1 MIRKMKNKKAYAVSD
16 KLQSERG
23 FTLAELLATI
33 AIMAIVMGVVA
44 GGASSLIKVYK
55 SIRLRADAQTLLS
68 TSVMAVSDEMY
79 TAHDIVTDSTGKVT
93 TFVSDDIGTV
103 TISQGSFTDA
113 DGQTLNCIMI
123 NGNNVVA
130 SKTQVLGLN
139 VEFKDDA
146 GNQAFPTYDKTSKV
160 FTFSVNVNDSTGT
173 IDETQTVK
181 IHAITDTPEESTEGT
196 T

>member
-1 MIRKMKNKKAYAVSD
+1 MIRKMNNKKAYAVSD

-79 TAHDIVTDSTGKVT
+79 TAHDVVTDDAGKVT

-113 DGQTLNCIMI
+113 DGKTLNCILI

-146 GNQAFPTYDKTSKV
+146 GNQALPTYDKTSKV

>member
-79 TAHDIVTDSTGKVT
+79 TAHDVVTDDTGKVT

-113 DGQTLNCIMI
+113 DGETLNCIMI

>member
-68 TSVMAVSDEMY
+68 TSVMAVSEEMY
-79 TAHDIVTDSTGKVT
+79 VAHDVVTDDTGKVT

-113 DGQTLNCIMI
+113 DGETLNCIMI

>member
-79 TAHDIVTDSTGKVT
+79 THHL
-93 TFVSDDIGTV
+93 
-103 TISQGSFTDA
+103 
-113 DGQTLNCIMI
+113 GQQRA
-123 NGNNVVA
+123 GREA
-130 SKTQVLGLN
+130 AQKGL
-139 VEFKDDA
+139 DRRQH
-146 GNQAFPTYDKTSKV
+146 GTSK
-160 FTFSVNVNDSTGT
+160 
-173 IDETQTVK
+173 
-181 IHAITDTPEESTEGT
+181 
-196 T
+196 

>member
-68 TSVMAVSDEMY
+68 TSVMAVSEEMY
-79 TAHDIVTDSTGKVT
+79 VAHDVVTDDTGKVT
-93 TFVSDDIGTV
+93 GFVSDDIGNV
-103 TISQGSFTDA
+103 TISQGSFTDS
-113 DGQTLNCIMI
+113 DGKTLKCLMI
-123 NGNNVVA
+123 NGDNVVA

-139 VEFKDDA
+139 VEFMDDA
-146 GNQAFPTYDKTSKV
+146 GNPALPTYDKTSKV

>member
-79 TAHDIVTDSTGKVT
+79 TAHDIVTDDTGKVT

-113 DGQTLNCIMI
+113 DGETLNCIMI

>member
-1 MIRKMKNKKAYAVSD
+1 MIRKIKNKKAYAVSD

-79 TAHDIVTDSTGKVT
+79 TAHDIVTDDTGKVT
-93 TFVSDDIGTV
+93 GFVSDDIGNV
-103 TISQGSFTDA
+103 TISQGSFTDS
-113 DGQTLNCIMI
+113 DGKTLKCLMI
-123 NGNNVVA
+123 NGDNVVA

-139 VEFKDDA
+139 VEFMDDA
-146 GNQAFPTYDKTSKV
+146 GNPALPTYDKTSKV

>member
-1 MIRKMKNKKAYAVSD
+1 MIRKMNNKKAYAVSD
-16 KLQSERG
+16 KLQSEHG

-33 AIMAIVMGVVA
+33 AIMAIVIGVVA

-68 TSVMAVSDEMY
+68 TSVMAVSEEMY
-79 TAHDIVTDSTGKVT
+79 VAHDVVTDSTGKVT
-93 TFVSDDIGTV
+93 GFVSDDIGNV

-113 DGQTLNCIMI
+113 DGKTLKCLMI
-123 NGNNVVA
+123 NGDNVVA

-146 GNQAFPTYDKTSKV
+146 GNQALPTYDKTSKI

-196 T
+196 K

>member
-113 DGQTLNCIMI
+113 DGKTLNCILI
-123 NGNNVVA
+123 N
-130 SKTQVLGLN
+130 
-139 VEFKDDA
+139 
-146 GNQAFPTYDKTSKV
+146 
-160 FTFSVNVNDSTGT
+160 
-173 IDETQTVK
+173 
-181 IHAITDTPEESTEGT
+181 
-196 T
+196 

>member
-79 TAHDIVTDSTGKVT
+79 TAHDVVTDDAGKVT

-113 DGQTLNCIMI
+113 DGKTLNCILI

-146 GNQAFPTYDKTSKV
+146 GNQALPTYDKTSKV

-181 IHAITDTPEESTEGT
+181 IHAITDTPEEPTEGT

>member
-68 TSVMAVSDEMY
+68 TSVMAVSEEMY
-79 TAHDIVTDSTGKVT
+79 VAHDVVTDDTGKVT

-113 DGQTLNCIMI
+113 DGETLNCIMI

-146 GNQAFPTYDKTSKV
+146 GNQALPTYDKTSKV

>member
-79 TAHDIVTDSTGKVT
+79 TAHDVVTDDAGKVT

-113 DGQTLNCIMI
+113 DGKTLNCIMI

-146 GNQAFPTYDKTSKV
+146 GNQALPTYDKTSKV

>member
-1 MIRKMKNKKAYAVSD
+1 MIRKMNNKKAYAVSD
-16 KLQSERG
+16 KLQSEHG

-33 AIMAIVMGVVA
+33 AIMAIVIGVVA

-68 TSVMAVSDEMY
+68 TSVMAVSEEMY
-79 TAHDIVTDSTGKVT
+79 VAHDVVTDSTGKVT
-93 TFVSDDIGTV
+93 GFVSDDIGNV
-103 TISQGSFTDA
+103 TISQGSFTDS
-113 DGQTLNCIMI
+113 DGKTLKCLMI
-123 NGNNVVA
+123 NGDNVVA

-139 VEFKDDA
+139 VEFMDDA
-146 GNQAFPTYDKTSKV
+146 GNPALPTYDKTSKV

>member
-1 MIRKMKNKKAYAVSD
+1 MIRKMNNKKAYAVSD

-79 TAHDIVTDSTGKVT
+79 TAHDVVTDDTGKVT

-113 DGQTLNCIMI
+113 DGKTLNCILI

-146 GNQAFPTYDKTSKV
+146 GNQALPTYDKTSKV

>member
-79 TAHDIVTDSTGKVT
+79 TAHDVVTDDTGKVT

-113 DGQTLNCIMI
+113 DGETLNCIMI

-139 VEFKDDA
+139 VKFKDDA
-146 GNQAFPTYDKTSKV
+146 GNQALPTYDKTSKV